1 MVRAEGS
8 ASMGETTLSISC
20 DDCEFDGTDTC
31 KDCVVT
37 FLLNREPEDAVIFD
51 ASVARAVRLLN
62 DAGLVPALRHRRRVG

>member
-1 MVRAEGS
+1 
-8 ASMGETTLSISC
+8 MGEKTLSVSC
-20 DDCEFDGTDTC
+20 DDCVFDGTDMC

-51 ASVARAVRLLN
+51 APVARAVRLLN